1 MTEYHVTAADT
12 HCFRL
17 SAGPQLVGELTY
29 PSWFSFEATLTL
41 STDPTPFAVQP
52 KGFWGTTIELR
63 QHETTLLRFKM
74 GWNGNIILQSTFA
87 GLAPQDFVFRQQG
100 FFKSHY
106 LLTDAEGQELLVV
119 RPDFKWNKFT
129 YEFAL
134 TATPALEAHPYKDV
148 LLLLAVHCANYYITM
163 MSAAA
168 V

>member
-1 MTEYHVTAADT
+1 MAEYHVTADDT
-12 HCFRL
+12 RCFRL
-17 SAGPQLVGELTY
+17 REGARLVGQLTY

-41 STDPTPFAVQP
+41 ATEPTPFAVQP

-63 QHETTLLRFKM
+63 QHDTTLLRFKM
-74 GWNGNIILQSTFA
+74 GWNGNIILQSTFP
-87 GLAPQDFVFRQQG
+87 GHAPQDFVFRQKG
-100 FFKSHY
+100 LFKSHY

-119 RPDFKWNKFT
+119 QPDFKWSKFT

-134 TATPALEAHPYKDV
+134 TSTAALETHPSKDV

-168 V
+168 